1 MEKGSESTPHS
12 CGCMLVFA
20 VTAGTRFVRLWS
32 MLKVIAP
39 FRAGLDGWSVA
50 ATLLADARAQT
61 IDGRAAPR

>member
-1 MEKGSESTPHS
+1 
-12 CGCMLVFA
+12 
-20 VTAGTRFVRLWS
+20 